1 MSAETEL
8 ARQWLAKAQNDLLN
22 ADNNLNAEQVPLD
35 TVCFHCQQAVEKMLK
50 AFLVGNGH
58 PHPFTH
64 DLLLLLQHVLPIHVN
79 AEQLRDALSLLMP
92 YAVEIR
98 YPGDEFTPT
107 EEDAQ
112 EARQA
117 AEEVLMWLRAVLP
130 EIF

>member
-1 MSAETEL
+1 MCAETEL
-8 ARQWLAKAQNDLLN
+8 ARQWLAKAQSDLLN

-35 TVCFHCQQAVEKMLK
+35 TVCFHCQQAAEKMLK

-64 DLLLLLQHVLPIHVN
+64 DLLLLLQHVLPIHAN

-92 YAVEIR
+92 SDVEIR
-98 YPGDEFTPT
+98 YPSDAFTPT
-107 EEDAQ
+107 EEVAW

-117 AEEVLMWLRAVLP
+117 AEEVLTWLRAANP
-130 EIF
+130 DIF

>member
-35 TVCFHCQQAVEKMLK
+35 TVCFHCQQAAEKMLK
-50 AFLVGNGH
+50 AFLVGNGR

-64 DLLLLLQHVLPIHVN
+64 DLLLLLQHVLPIHTN

-98 YPGDEFTPT
+98 YPSDEFTPT
-107 EEDAQ
+107 EDDAK
-112 EARQA
+112 EARRA
-117 AEEVLMWLRAVLP
+117 AEEVLTWLRAALP